1 MDIQKIWITD
11 TAVHILAADGREA
24 KENLADYPRLKNAP
38 REAIEDYV
46 YDNFGIHWEKLNEDL
61 CFENFF
67 QEKHDNPLYKTFMS
81 HPEINVSALAR
92 RLGISQSLMA
102 QYIGG
107 NKRPS
112 QERTEAIVG
121 ELHKIGS
128 ELCSI
133 SL

>member
-1 MDIQKIWITD
+1 MEIQKIWITD
-11 TAVHILAADGREA
+11 TAVHIITADGREA

-38 REAIEDYV
+38 REALEDYT
-46 YDNFGIHWEKLNEDL
+46 YDIFGIHWESLDEDL

-67 QEKHDNPLYKTFMS
+67 QEKRTNPLYEMFMS

-112 QERTEAIVG
+112 HERTEAIIA
-121 ELHKIGS
+121 ELHKIGK
-128 ELCSI
+128 ELTAI
-133 SL
+133 S